1 MNGTRVHSTPSEAWN
16 QELPPIGFSLDYS
29 GTAMIV
35 RKFPESDCY
44 LRLLR
49 PPRGSL
55 EFVVRSYRSG
65 IHNHN
70 TLRDLIHDFA
80 IEIGPSV
87 KMGKTTTIRVGE
99 IDRRAREFVSGNG
112 LSRKK
117 WLAIIIPSPDGGPY
131 GLLAAFGVYIGS
143 NGSGKQ
149 VRISENPIFKTLMDR
164 FQLMG
169 GR

>member
-1 MNGTRVHSTPSEAWN
+1 MNINMVHSTPSEAWN
-16 QELPPIGFSLDYS
+16 QKLPPIGFSVDYS
-29 GTAMIV
+29 ETAMTV
-35 RKFPESDCY
+35 TKFPESNCY

-65 IHNHN
+65 THNHN
-70 TLRDLIHDFA
+70 TLMNLIREFG

-87 KMGKTTTIRVGE
+87 KMGKTLTIGIGE
-99 IDRRAREFVSGNG
+99 IDRRAREFVAGHG

-131 GLLAAFGVYIGS
+131 GLLVMFGLYIGS

-149 VRISENPIFKTLMDR
+149 VRISENPVFKKLIDS
-164 FQLMG
+164 FQLTS

>member
-1 MNGTRVHSTPSEAWN
+1 MNVTRVLSTPSEAWD
-16 QELPPIGFSLDYS
+16 QKLPPIGFSLDYS
-29 GTAMIV
+29 GTAMTV

-55 EFVVRSYRSG
+55 EFVVRSYRNEM
-65 IHNHN
+65 HNHN
-70 TLRDLIHDFA
+70 TLRNLIHDFA
-80 IEIGPSV
+80 LEIGPSA

-99 IDRRAREFVSGNG
+99 IDRRAREFVTGTG

-117 WLAIIIPSPDGGPY
+117 WLAVIIPSPDGGPY
-131 GLLAAFGVYIGS
+131 GLLVMFGLYIGS

-149 VRISENPIFKTLMDR
+149 VRISENPVFKKLIDS
-164 FQLMG
+164 FQLTG